1 MSDTGYLTRLD
12 APRGVRDL
20 LPPRS
25 NLVWA
30 ATVYFGELARL
41 YGYEPIETPTFEHT
55 AVFERSVGEATD
67 IVTKQMYTFSDKSGA
82 SLTLRPEGTAG
93 VVRAFVQHEIY
104 KSTPLPWRVFYVE
117 DMFRYERP
125 QAGRYRQFKQVG
137 VEAIGARDPQSDA
150 EQIELCWR
158 FLEAVGVGA
167 LEVRLN
173 SLGDPSCRPRFVTE
187 LSSYLADAK
196 VYSALCSDCKLR
208 AEKNPMR
215 VFDCKEESCR
225 RVLAAA
231 PTIEEFLCEECRE
244 HFAQLKEC
252 LEVLG
257 IPFKV
262 QPELVRG
269 LDYYTRTAFEIV
281 SSALDAAQN
290 AVAGGGRYDGLVEV
304 LGGPPTPGVGFAIGV
319 ERALLA
325 AEALDSDLSRRSVK
339 DETTVTVQGRG
350 QTALVPFD
358 AKPDAVVVPLIK
370 PALSVSVKLASELR
384 KMGYVAFTQ
393 ESGRSLRSQLRAA
406 DKAGAQ
412 LVALVGE
419 EELAE
424 GAVTIKPLRLAGG
437 GGEPPQ
443 SRLPLD
449 EAPTYIDGLLQAG
462 GTRQ

>member
-1 MSDTGYLTRLD
+1 
-12 APRGVRDL
+12 
-20 LPPRS
+20 
-25 NLVWA
+25 
-30 ATVYFGELARL
+30 
-41 YGYEPIETPTFEHT
+41 
-55 AVFERSVGEATD
+55 
-67 IVTKQMYTFSDKSGA
+67 
-82 SLTLRPEGTAG
+82 
-93 VVRAFVQHEIY
+93 
-104 KSTPLPWRVFYVE
+104 
-117 DMFRYERP
+117 
-125 QAGRYRQFKQVG
+125 
-137 VEAIGARDPQSDA
+137 
-150 EQIELCWR
+150 
-158 FLEAVGVGA
+158 
-167 LEVRLN
+167 
-173 SLGDPSCRPRFVTE
+173 
-187 LSSYLADAK
+187 
-196 VYSALCSDCKLR
+196 
-208 AEKNPMR
+208 
-215 VFDCKEESCR
+215 
-225 RVLAAA
+225 
-231 PTIEEFLCEECRE
+231 
-244 HFAQLKEC
+244 
-252 LEVLG
+252 LG

-339 DETTVTVQGRG
+339 DEATVTVRGRG

-370 PALSVSVKLASELR
+370 PALSVSVKLASEFR

-424 GAVTIKPLRLAGG
+424 GAVTVKPLRLAGG
-437 GGEPPQ
+437 GGEPAQ